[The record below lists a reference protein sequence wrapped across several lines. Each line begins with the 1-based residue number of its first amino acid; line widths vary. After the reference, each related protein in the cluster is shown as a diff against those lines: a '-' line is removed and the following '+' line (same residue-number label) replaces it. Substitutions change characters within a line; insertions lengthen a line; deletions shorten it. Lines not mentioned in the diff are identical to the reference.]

1 MNPDLDAVPQSRLVL
16 GSAVPAIVLGALTV
30 SFWWFTNIGLLLV
43 TIAAVAAIAVT
54 AQRLVQSAP
63 HRLET
68 QPDAGEQ
75 RRGADSRVA
84 TLRHQIEQAGT
95 GEHSALRAVHSL
107 VTDLADGGCATGGD
121 RQAHRPRRE
130 RPARPD
136 LAAYLDQH
144 PTGRLTADR
153 RPPRPET
160 RGSRDRPVLPRSRT
174 GPADPRRG
182 RAGVGKRHPPSSCCP
197 GSSPAATS

>member
-1 MNPDLDAVPQSRLVL
+1 M
-16 GSAVPAIVLGALTV
+16 LGALTV

-54 AQRLVQSAP
+54 AQRLVQSQR
-63 HRLET
+63 HIVWET

-107 VTDLADGGCATGGD
+107 VTDLADVRLRD
-121 RQAHRPRRE
+121 RRE
-130 RPARPD
+130 STGA
-136 LAAYLDQH
+136 
-144 PTGRLTADR
+144 PTPTRAPCSGPTSRHTLTN
-153 RPPRPET
+153 T
-160 RGSRDRPVLPRSRT
+160 R
-174 GPADPRRG
+174 
-182 RAGVGKRHPPSSCCP
+182 RAG
-197 GSSPAATS
+197 

>member
-16 GSAVPAIVLGALTV
+16 GAGVLAIVLGALTV
-30 SFWWFTNIGLLLV
+30 SLWWFTNIGLLLV
-43 TIAAVAAIAVT
+43 TIAAVAGIAVT
-54 AQRLVQSAP
+54 AQRLVQSQ
-63 HRLET
+63 RRVVWET

-95 GEHSALRAVHSL
+95 GDHSALRAVHSL
-107 VTDLADGGCATGGD
+107 LTDLADTRLRD
-121 RQAHRPRRE
+121 RRGIDGRIDPEAG
-130 RPARPD
+130 ALLGPD

-153 RPPRPET
+153 L
-160 RGSRDRPVLPRSRT
+160 DRHVQKLEELS
-174 GPADPRRG
+174 
-182 RAGVGKRHPPSSCCP
+182 
-197 GSSPAATS
+197 

>member
-54 AQRLVQSAP
+54 AQRLVQSQR
-63 HRLET
+63 HIVWET

-84 TLRHQIEQAGT
+84 TSGTRSSRPGRASTRPCAPCTASSPTSPTAARPAG
-95 GEHSALRAVHSL
+95 S
-107 VTDLADGGCATGGD
+107 

-130 RPARPD
+130 RPARAD

-153 RPPRPET
+153 L
-160 RGSRDRPVLPRSRT
+160 DRHVQKLEELS
-174 GPADPRRG
+174 
-182 RAGVGKRHPPSSCCP
+182 
-197 GSSPAATS
+197 